1 MDKTPTNKNHQA
13 IQLAQ
18 SKLIIAPLASF
29 VLSILL
35 FFLHPLAGIFGL
47 VLTVLSYLVASRME
61 EDSRQRAR
69 LAVESMDKNFDEIT
83 KNAIFRMPFP
93 MAVLNEEGS
102 FLWYNSLFKEVFQIQ
117 TSLLGQ
123 SYRKAMGEISLEG
136 LGESKEPISL
146 TVGSSH
152 YSFYHNITS
161 EDREDCL
168 YLLYGVDDSHEKIME
183 ARYEDNKLVI
193 FSIFFDNYDEVRSKT
208 SEQDRPLL
216 TAQVDRLMNAYAGEL
231 EAVCIK
237 YENDRYILI
246 TNQAMLDKAKR
257 ENFHILDDIK
267 TIEGTGITP
276 TLSLGIAYGEL
287 TPQEIW
293 TESRQAMDIALS
305 RGGDQAVL
313 KSGDQL
319 DYYGGKNQATQRF
332 TKVKARV
339 MSNTIR
345 SFILNS
351 DWTFIMGHENPDMD
365 SLGACL
371 GMATFTKSIGGNPL
385 IVLGEVSAAVEN
397 LYAKVMEELPDA
409 DNLIIS
415 PEEAMERRTESS
427 LIIVVDNHRHDSTAA
442 PALLDKGNRIIIID
456 HHRRGADYI
465 HEAEISYIE
474 PYASSASEMVTEL
487 ISYLDT
493 SPKLPRVVAEGLLAG
508 ITVDT
513 KDFYYQTGTRTFEA
527 AAYLKRQGADSIVI
541 KQLFQDDFTLTQ
553 YRSEILANAIQFE
566 NHTMIGRFERK
577 MEGTT
582 LVASQAADELMGI
595 RGVEASF
602 VLCYAGDKV
611 HISARSFGD
620 VSVQLIM
627 EALGGGGHLTAAATQ
642 LKVTMDEAEE
652 KLKEAI
658 HNYFKEEDN
667 ESHFA

>member
-13 IQLAQ
+13 IQMAQ
-18 SKLIIAPLASF
+18 SKLILAPLATL
-29 VLSILL
+29 VLSLLL
-35 FFLHPLAGIFGL
+35 FILHPLAGIFGL
-47 VLTVLSYLVASRME
+47 VLTVFSYLAASRME
-61 EDSRQRAR
+61 EESRQRAR
-69 LAVESMDKNFDEIT
+69 VAVENMDKNFDEIT

-136 LGESKEPISL
+136 LGQNKEALPL

-152 YSFYHNITS
+152 YRFYHNVTS
-161 EDREDCL
+161 EDKEDCL
-168 YLLYGVDDSHEKIME
+168 YLLYGVDDTYEKTME
-183 ARYEDNKLVI
+183 AKYEDNKLVI

-246 TNQAMLDKAKR
+246 TSQAMLDKARK

-351 DWTFIMGHENPDMD
+351 DRTFIMGHENPDMD

-371 GMATFTKSIGGNPL
+371 GMATFANSVGGKPY
-385 IVLGEVSAAVEN
+385 IVMGEVSPAVEN
-397 LYAKVMEELPDA
+397 LYNKVMDELPEA
-409 DNLIIS
+409 DELIIS
-415 PEEAMERRTESS
+415 PEEAMDRRTDSS
-427 LIIVVDNHRHDSTAA
+427 IIIVVDNHRHDSTAA

-465 HEAEISYIE
+465 HDAEISYIE

-493 SPKLPRVVAEGLLAG
+493 NPKLPRVVAEGLLAG

-553 YRSEILANAIQFE
+553 YRSEILASAIQFE
-566 NHTMIGRFERK
+566 HQTMIGRFERK
-577 MEGTT
+577 LEGTT

-602 VLCYAGDKV
+602 VLCYVGDKV

-642 LKVTMDEAEE
+642 VEATMDEAEE

-658 HNYFKEEDN
+658 HNYFKEEDD

>member
-1 MDKTPTNKNHQA
+1 MDKTTKNKNHQA
-13 IQLAQ
+13 IQKVQ
-18 SKLIIAPLASF
+18 SKLILAPLACLI
-29 VLSILL
+29 LSLLL
-35 FFLHPLAGIFGL
+35 FFLHPLAGLFGL
-47 VLTVLSYLVASRME
+47 VMTVLSYLAASRME
-61 EDSRQRAR
+61 KESRQRAR

-102 FLWYNSLFKEVFQIQ
+102 FLWYNSRFKDLFQIKS
-117 TSLLGQ
+117 SLLGQ

-136 LGESKEPISL
+136 LGQKKDTLSMS
-146 TVGSSH
+146 VGDAH
-152 YSFYHNITS
+152 YRFYHNVTS
-161 EDREDCL
+161 EDEEDCL
-168 YLLYGVDDSHEKIME
+168 YLLYGVDDTNEEVMK
-183 ARYEDNKLVI
+183 AKYEDNKLVI

-208 SEQDRPLL
+208 PEQDRPLI
-216 TAQVDRLMNAYAGEL
+216 TAQVDRLMNTYAGEYK
-231 EAVCIK
+231 AVCIK
-237 YENDRYILI
+237 YENERYILI
-246 TNQAMLDKAKR
+246 TNQLMLDRAKA
-257 ENFHILDDIK
+257 ENFHILEDIK

-351 DWTFIMGHENPDMD
+351 DRTFIMGHENPDMD

-371 GMATFTKSIGGNPL
+371 GMSVFTKSVGGTPY
-385 IVLGEVSAAVEN
+385 IVLGEVTAAVEN
-397 LYAKVMEELPDA
+397 LYKKVMEELPEA
-409 DNLIIS
+409 DELIIS
-415 PEEAMERRTESS
+415 PEEAMNMRTDSS
-427 LIIVVDNHRHDSTAA
+427 IIIVVDNHRHDSTCA
-442 PALLDKGNRIIIID
+442 PELLDQGNRIIIVD

-493 SPKLPRVVAEGLLAG
+493 SPKLPRVIAEGLLAG

-553 YRSEILANAIQFE
+553 YRSEILASAIQYE

-577 MEGTT
+577 LEGTT

-602 VLCYAGDKV
+602 VLCYAGERV

-642 LKVTMDEAEE
+642 LDLTMDEAEE

-658 HNYFKEEDN
+658 HNYFKEEED